1 MVRLLNLPST
11 YFDNDA
17 ETFLGIKYFG
27 LSISE
32 GARIIFSNRK
42 FIWLPIGYSLALYA
56 HRYLENGIIP
66 IIAEDILHNPA
77 YSRILVCGSNIGE
90 LVGALTVFIFGNLV
104 PTPIPWLR
112 LDALLLLLVWVLP
125 FYLKSDPTTVRY
137 TVIPLLRCKG
147 RGLHL

>member
-1 MVRLLNLPST
+1 MYLPLT
-11 YFDNDA
+11 YFNIDA
-17 ETFLGIKYFG
+17 EFFLLGIKYFG
-27 LSISE
+27 LSISL
-32 GARIIFSNRK
+32 GARIIFFNRK
-42 FIWLPIGYSLALYA
+42 FIWLPVGFSLALYA

-66 IIAEDILHNPA
+66 IIAEDILHNSA

-90 LVGALTVFIFGNLV
+90 LIGALVVFLFGNLV

-137 TVIPLLRCKG
+137 SNNPCI
-147 RGLHL
+147 